1 MTVFFELTY
10 DKKDLQVE
18 AAQREAEKQ
27 AKAISSNQMDS
38 KNNPLNKELSDLKKN
53 KSELERKLKSQSDEL
68 QNITVEVRFIPFE

>member
-1 MTVFFELTY
+1 MTLFFEWTY
-10 DKKDLQVE
+10 DNKCFQVE

-68 QNITVEVRFIPFE
+68 QNITVEV